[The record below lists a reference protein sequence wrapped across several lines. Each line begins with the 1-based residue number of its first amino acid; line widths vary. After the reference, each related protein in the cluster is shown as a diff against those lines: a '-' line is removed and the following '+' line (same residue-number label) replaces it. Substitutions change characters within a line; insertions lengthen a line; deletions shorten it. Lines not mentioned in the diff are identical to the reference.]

1 MRQNFRADFRQL
13 VATRGDDVAIV
24 DAKSGIE
31 WSWSELDEYTNY
43 LVNFLADL
51 NVGSEKMVV
60 SMLPNSVDAILV
72 LLGCMKC
79 GVDLAPLPHQ
89 ASVRETREW
98 VKLTKPCLILVPDII
113 SNNLYDALVATG
125 TEVLRL
131 DLSKPLGWLSNSDQ
145 VLLSQP
151 SRSSHLCLKTSGT
164 TGEPKAMV
172 FDTERLWASGHSF
185 ISQHSFVDRN
195 SRFLN
200 NLPVSY
206 LGGLFNLGLIP
217 LASGGSVVIAEPFSG
232 RSFLNFWQDV
242 ERFEI
247 NVLWVVPSIVR
258 GLIAI
263 AQRTGRHKLKNRLH
277 EVRAAFLGTAP
288 IELETK
294 IKFEELFGISLLEN
308 FALSET
314 TFFSSE
320 TLGSRFQRVQ
330 GSVGEP
336 LPYVDLRFGYK
347 PDEDDIAA
355 EIEVKTPYAFIGY
368 LDVDGSVELPLTADG
383 FFKTGD
389 LGHLN
394 EQGNLVIDGRLRDII
409 KKGGHFVALREI
421 ETLAVKH
428 DSVSEAAAVSV
439 PHEFYGEDFIL
450 AVKLNS
456 ETGEQGVSEFTRW
469 LHDNLVAYKW
479 PQRVLVLDDF
489 PRTESG
495 KVVKSKILSNYK

>member
-1 MRQNFRADFRQL
+1 MRQNFRVDFRQL
-13 VATRGDDVAIV
+13 VALRGDGIAII

-31 WSWSELDEYTNY
+31 WSWSDLDEQTNY
-43 LVNFLADL
+43 LVKFLADL

-60 SMLPNSVDAILV
+60 SMLPNSVDAIFL

-79 GVDLAPLPHQ
+79 GADLAPLPHK
-89 ASVRETREW
+89 ASIREAREW
-98 VKLTKPCLILVPDII
+98 VKLTKPSLILVPDII
-113 SNNLYDALVATG
+113 SDNLYDAMVAT
-125 TEVLRL
+125 EAKVLKL
-131 DLSKPLGWLSNSDQ
+131 DLSKPLGWLSNSNQ
-145 VLLSQP
+145 MLLSQP
-151 SRSSHLCLKTSGT
+151 IRSSHLYLKTSGT
-164 TGEPKAMV
+164 TGAPKAMV

-217 LASGGSVVIAEPFSG
+217 LASGGSVVISEPFSG

-247 NVLWVVPSIVR
+247 NVLWVVPAIVR

-263 AQRTGRHKLKNRLH
+263 AERTERHKLKNRLH

-288 IELETK
+288 IELEAK
-294 IKFEELFGISLLEN
+294 IKFEELFGIPILEN

-336 LPYVDLRFGYK
+336 LPYVDLRFGQK
-347 PDEDDIAA
+347 PDEDDTPA
-355 EIEVKTPYAFIGY
+355 EIEVKTPYGFIGY
-368 LDVDGSVELPLTADG
+368 LDFDGSIELPLTTDG

-428 DSVSEAAAVSV
+428 NFISEAAAVAV

-450 AVKLNS
+450 AVKLD
-456 ETGEQGVSEFTRW
+456 GELDEKSVSEFTRW
-469 LHDNLVAYKW
+469 LHDNLVSYKW
-479 PQRVLVLDDF
+479 PQRVRVLDDF

-495 KVVKSKILSNYK
+495 KVVKSKIPLNYE